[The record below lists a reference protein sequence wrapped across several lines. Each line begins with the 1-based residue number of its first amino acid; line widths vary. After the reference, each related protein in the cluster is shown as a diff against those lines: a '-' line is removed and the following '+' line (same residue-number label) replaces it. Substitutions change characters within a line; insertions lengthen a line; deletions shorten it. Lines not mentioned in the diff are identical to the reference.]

1 MHGNLMGLP
10 LAAMLAFVP
19 VAAMAADGPIA
30 TPPDQMRWGA
40 APPVL
45 PKGAELALLS
55 GDPGKQGDF
64 VMRLRM
70 PDGYRVPPHWHSM
83 AEHLTVISGTFHAG
97 MGDKLDTASG
107 TALPPG
113 SYAMMPAREHHY
125 AWCTGGPC
133 IVQVQGI
140 GPFDLHYV
148 NEADSPRAQATD

>member
-1 MHGNLMGLP
+1 
-10 LAAMLAFVP
+10 
-19 VAAMAADGPIA
+19 MAADGHVA
-30 TPPDQMRWGA
+30 TSPDQMHWGA

-97 MGDKLDTASG
+97 MGDKLDTASA

-113 SYAMMPAREHHY
+113 GYAVMPAREHHY
-125 AWCTGGPC
+125 AWCSGGPC
-133 IVQVQGI
+133 VVQIQGM
-140 GPFDLHYV
+140 GPFDIHYV
-148 NEADSPRAQATD
+148 NQADNPQAEAAR